1 MPLFQH
7 LDLAHFHCMYDCL
20 GQPNQNYKNQCVSTK
35 YYLLS
40 LSLSLNS
47 KDELII

>member
-20 GQPNQNYKNQCVSTK
+20 GQPNQYYKNQCVSKITH
-35 YYLLS
+35 S